1 MLPCL
6 SPRLTAEVQTCRA
19 TRRHATQA
27 RPLPLH
33 SSQVRQ
39 TARPHA
45 GSPARGSGRTLAPVP
60 RPAAACPSVLKRKR
74 SAGMAA
80 GAVCG
85 TRADASRCQAP
96 PWRHPGRDA
105 RLAAGQWARP
115 AHGMRQAGNPAWPH
129 ITPQRGHGRRA
140 QATQIS
146 SCAALSR
153 FCGEESSMQG
163 NRALIPLPQARPA
176 PSPACSRQCWRS

>member
-45 GSPARGSGRTLAPVP
+45 GSPARGSGRALAPVP

-115 AHGMRQAGNPAWPH
+115 AHGMRQAGTRHGPISHPSGAMAAVRKPPKYHCARLFPAFAGKKAPC
-129 ITPQRGHGRRA
+129 R
-140 QATQIS
+140 
-146 SCAALSR
+146 
-153 FCGEESSMQG
+153 G